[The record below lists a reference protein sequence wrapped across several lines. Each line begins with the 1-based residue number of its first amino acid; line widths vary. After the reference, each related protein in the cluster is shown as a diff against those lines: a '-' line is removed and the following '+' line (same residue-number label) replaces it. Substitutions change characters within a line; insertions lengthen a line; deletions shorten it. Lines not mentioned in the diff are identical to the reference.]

1 VSDERDP
8 KLDGFDAL
16 VGQWETEGSHPFVK
30 EPIRGQAS
38 FEWLPGRRFLI
49 WRSEQTPTTVPTAIA
64 VIGGGDTP
72 GTWPLHYFDSR
83 GVFRVYTTNMAGGVW
98 KFWRDEPGFLQ
109 RATGRF
115 RDGGRVLEIRTELNE
130 YGTWKAD
137 LEMTY
142 RRRSR

>member
-1 VSDERDP
+1 MSEERDP

-83 GVFRVYTTNMAGGVW
+83 GVFRVYTTKMAGGVW